1 MGLIAVHNDMR
12 RSLSATNALQAGFA
26 AMLVLLVASAWEAS
40 LLQRAGSESEL
51 DAYES
56 YVKVDEA
63 ISELRRVAWL
73 GSTQSRDYFLDEDS
87 DREKR
92 YSRQIERSRAN
103 TRQPLETLRQIEPQ
117 RFHRLEIQ
125 ERFDAL
131 FSEMINIA
139 ATSEKTGR
147 PIRILVHETVGVR
160 RNEVQAALQNF
171 SQESLNDLHQAQ
183 IRSGEQQARTRER
196 LFVLLG
202 IAVLAGAVIAAFS
215 LRHAAKWDRDR
226 QLYYEQLEQANGRL
240 ESLSMR
246 LLEIQEEERVRLSR
260 ELHDEVGQS
269 LTALRMEISWALRA
283 PADSAAARERLM
295 RARELAER
303 CVQVVRDL
311 SLMLRPSILDDLG
324 LGSAVQ
330 WLIEEFSRRSQV
342 TVNFDGQSVGE
353 DLPDALKTCVFRVVQ
368 EALNNIEKH
377 AHASR
382 VDVSLR
388 HEEENGLLMLEIGDD
403 GVGFEAARGGK
414 LSLSGAGILGMRERV
429 SRLHGEFHLDSK
441 RGAGTRIYVRL
452 PAPLPPSGVD
462 RTEEEVRQ

>member
-1 MGLIAVHNDMR
+1 MS
-12 RSLSATNALQAGFA
+12 RSLSATHALRAGFA
-26 AMLVLLVASAWEAS
+26 AMVVLLVASAWEAS
-40 LLQRAGSESEL
+40 RLQRAGSESEL
-51 DAYES
+51 DAYET

-103 TRQPLETLRQIEPQ
+103 TRQPLETLRTIEPE
-117 RFHRLEIQ
+117 RFRRLEIQ
-125 ERFDAL
+125 EKFDAL
-131 FSEMINIA
+131 FSEMINLA

-160 RNEVQAALQNF
+160 RNEAQAALQNY

-183 IRSGEQQARTRER
+183 IRSGERQARTRER
-196 LFVLLG
+196 LFILLG
-202 IAVLAGAVIAAFS
+202 IAAFAAVAIAAFS
-215 LRHAAKWDRDR
+215 LRHAARWDRDR
-226 QLYYEQLEQANGRL
+226 QSYYEQLEQANARL
-240 ESLSMR
+240 ESLSTR

-283 PADSAAARERLM
+283 PADSASGRERLI

-324 LGSAVQ
+324 LGSAIQ
-330 WLIEEFSRRSQV
+330 WLLEEFSRRSHV
-342 TVNFDGQSVGE
+342 TVNFDGQTVGE
-353 DLPDALKTCVFRVVQ
+353 DLPDSLKTCVFRVMQ

-382 VDVSLR
+382 VDVALR
-388 HEEENGLLMLEIGDD
+388 HDEENGLLMLEVQDD
-403 GVGFEAARGGK
+403 GVGFETVRGGK
-414 LSLSGAGILGMRERV
+414 APLSGTGILGMRERV
-429 SRLHGEFHLDSK
+429 ARLHGEFQLDSK
-441 RGAGTRIYVRL
+441 RGAGTSIRVTL
-452 PAPLPPSGVD
+452 PAPLPD
-462 RTEEEVRQ
+462 QTERTEEEVRG

>member
-1 MGLIAVHNDMR
+1 MV
-12 RSLSATNALQAGFA
+12 
-26 AMLVLLVASAWEAS
+26 VLLVASAWEAS
-40 LLQRAGSESEL
+40 RLQRAGSESEL
-51 DAYES
+51 DAYAT
-56 YVKVDEA
+56 YVRVDES

-87 DREKR
+87 DRETR
-92 YSRQIERSRAN
+92 YSRQIERSRSN
-103 TRQPLETLRQIEPQ
+103 TREPLERLRSIDPG
-117 RFHRLEIQ
+117 RFRRLEIQ
-125 ERFDAL
+125 EKFDAL
-131 FSEMINIA
+131 FSEMINLA

-160 RNEVQAALQNF
+160 RNDVQMALQSY

-183 IRSGEQQARTRER
+183 IRSGESQARTRER
-196 LFVLLG
+196 LFILLG
-202 IAVLAGAVIAAFS
+202 IAAFAAAAIAAVS
-215 LRHAAKWDRDR
+215 LRHASKWDRDR
-226 QLYYEQLEQANGRL
+226 QSYYEQLEQANARL
-240 ESLSMR
+240 ESLSAR

-283 PADSAAARERLM
+283 PADSPAGRERLM

-324 LGSAVQ
+324 LGSAMQ
-330 WLIEEFSRRSQV
+330 WLLEEFSRRSNV

-353 DLPDALKTCVFRVVQ
+353 DLPDSLKTCVFRVVQ
-368 EALNNIEKH
+368 EALNNVEKH

-382 VDVSLR
+382 VDVALR
-388 HEEENGLLMLEIGDD
+388 HEEETGLLLLDIKDD

-414 LSLSGAGILGMRERV
+414 LPWSGTGILGMRERV
-429 SRLHGEFHLDSK
+429 ARLHGEFQLDSK
-441 RGAGTRIYVRL
+441 RGGGTRIHVSL
-452 PAPLPPSGVD
+452 PAPLSD
-462 RTEEEVRQ
+462 RTERTEEEVRG